1 MKCNLTIDVGNS
13 HIVFGVFENDILL
26 QSWRLKS
33 DKTRTGDEYF
43 SVIQNLIKTNML
55 DSGNFRIAVL
65 ASVVPVLSN
74 VFVHLI
80 KKYFACPVINV
91 NAFTDLGLSF
101 PMKDPGFIGAD
112 LIVNAFAAKEIFK
125 ENCIVCDFGTATTIQ
140 LVGKNGYFYGTV
152 ISPVVITSANEL
164 FKNASLLSN
173 IEIGKAPQIL
183 GINTKDALQ
192 SGIVT
197 GNVFMIDGF
206 VRAIKKEYKNIGFIK
221 TIATGGIAQLI
232 CENSNEVDIIDKD
245 LTLKGL
251 NLISKL

>member
-80 KKYFACPVINV
+80 KKYFACPVI
-91 NAFTDLGLSF
+91 
-101 PMKDPGFIGAD
+101 
-112 LIVNAFAAKEIFK
+112 
-125 ENCIVCDFGTATTIQ
+125 
-140 LVGKNGYFYGTV
+140 
-152 ISPVVITSANEL
+152 
-164 FKNASLLSN
+164 
-173 IEIGKAPQIL
+173 
-183 GINTKDALQ
+183 
-192 SGIVT
+192 
-197 GNVFMIDGF
+197 
-206 VRAIKKEYKNIGFIK
+206 
-221 TIATGGIAQLI
+221 
-232 CENSNEVDIIDKD
+232 
-245 LTLKGL
+245 
-251 NLISKL
+251 